1 MGIKLYRY
9 RTFKKNW
16 KEEAFD
22 GIVEPS
28 SPLYFNDPYDCDFC
42 FQEDISDEIHER
54 KDYVEMVKK
63 YIPLRKEEQ
72 DRILYADD
80 LERALRMVFWAHGKS
95 IQGSVKAF
103 LRNDMSEMTN
113 ELRDAVRVVCL
124 SETYDSML
132 MWGHYAMNHA
142 ENKNIWSKMKEKL
155 HKYSFLGCLLLA
167 GIVFFTWTDNWQVY
181 TEPLQETYTKGVLL
195 AEQLVEGKWP
205 GISGE
210 QSDATGS
217 VSGNVPGENVKTGD
231 TVSDGNQTDQTM
243 GTVQSPATGE
253 EAAMPETTGTET
265 QDPAATVPVEE
276 IPQEVVYHT
285 VDDSYFDDAVF
296 IGDSRT
302 VGMYEYGGLEETS
315 TFYASTGLTVYKM
328 FDSAIVSVP
337 GQKKK
342 ITVEE
347 ALSEKQFAKIY
358 LMIGINE
365 MGTGTVESFMKAYG
379 EAVQHLQELQPDAV
393 IYLQAIMK
401 VTTERSEQGDYIT
414 NEGIGAR
421 NAEIAE
427 LADDQKIFFLDVN
440 PLICDETGGMVA
452 SYTYDGV
459 HLKAQYIPIWLDFL
473 KEHAVE

>member
-1 MGIKLYRY
+1 
-9 RTFKKNW
+9 
-16 KEEAFD
+16 
-22 GIVEPS
+22 
-28 SPLYFNDPYDCDFC
+28 
-42 FQEDISDEIHER
+42 
-54 KDYVEMVKK
+54 
-63 YIPLRKEEQ
+63 
-72 DRILYADD
+72 
-80 LERALRMVFWAHGKS
+80 
-95 IQGSVKAF
+95 
-103 LRNDMSEMTN
+103 
-113 ELRDAVRVVCL
+113 
-124 SETYDSML
+124 
-132 MWGHYAMNHA
+132 
-142 ENKNIWSKMKEKL
+142 MKEKL

-195 AEQLVEGKWP
+195 VEQLVEGKWP

-217 VSGNVPGENVKTGD
+217 VSGNVPGENVQTGD

-243 GTVQSPATGE
+243 GTVQSPVTGE

-365 MGTGTVESFMKAYG
+365 MGTGTHFVDTDHQIDLGKLLLRQGFLHRDLFLLSRHRYNGTVEHLVDCQSGGSIKRGRLLQSAVLIHAYRPGIPDKYRIIKITVIHRVIDHFLRYLFHRNRRGGILRLCSGGLRHCGLFSRNGTLHRTHRLIRLVPVTHCISGLYVFPRHIAGYGSRCITLFPGYSRPFSFHQLLHQKHSFRIG
-379 EAVQHLQELQPDAV
+379 LLQRFR
-393 IYLQAIMK
+393 IYLPVIRPGKEYNSRQ
-401 VTTERSEQGDYIT
+401 
-414 NEGIGAR
+414 
-421 NAEIAE
+421 
-427 LADDQKIFFLDVN
+427 QKTSQKGVFMQFFLHFRPN
-440 PLICDETGGMVA
+440 IFIFCMIHCIMTF
-452 SYTYDGV
+452 S
-459 HLKAQYIPIWLDFL
+459 
-473 KEHAVE
+473 

>member
-1 MGIKLYRY
+1 
-9 RTFKKNW
+9 
-16 KEEAFD
+16 
-22 GIVEPS
+22 
-28 SPLYFNDPYDCDFC
+28 
-42 FQEDISDEIHER
+42 
-54 KDYVEMVKK
+54 
-63 YIPLRKEEQ
+63 
-72 DRILYADD
+72 
-80 LERALRMVFWAHGKS
+80 
-95 IQGSVKAF
+95 
-103 LRNDMSEMTN
+103 
-113 ELRDAVRVVCL
+113 
-124 SETYDSML
+124 
-132 MWGHYAMNHA
+132 MNHA
-142 ENKNIWSKMKEKL
+142 ENKNIWSKMKGKL
-155 HKYSFLGCLLLA
+155 HKYSFFGCFLLA
-167 GIVFFTWTDNWQVY
+167 GAVFFTWTDNWQVY
-181 TEPLQETYTKGVLL
+181 TKPLQEVYTKGVQL
-195 AEQLVEGKWP
+195 AECLVEGKWP
-205 GISGE
+205 ELPGG
-210 QSDATGS
+210 QSNVTGS
-217 VSGNVPGENVKTGD
+217 VSGNVPGEIGQTGD
-231 TVSDGNQTDQTM
+231 TVSDGNPTDQITGM
-243 GTVQSPATGE
+243 VQSPATGE
-253 EAAMPETTGTET
+253 ETGTSESVVGTET
-265 QDPAATVPVEE
+265 PDAATTDPTEE
-276 IPQEVVYHT
+276 EPQEVVYHT

-315 TFYASTGLTVYKM
+315 TFYASTGLTIYKM

-414 NEGIGAR
+414 NEGIEAR
-421 NAEIAE
+421 NAEIAK
-427 LADDQKIFFLDVN
+427 LADDRKIFFLDVN